1 MLTHD
6 LLDRA
11 EDIAL
16 AAGAKGLRDKR
27 EPGRRAKARFEA
39 RYQAIVARHFARQ
52 ARRLRDWLTLNPPQK
67 ASKAS
72 LPLSLDEALEYD
84 DDFTAELLR
93 LYQEVTRDGVA
104 LAGATATFDI
114 DYTLVNTAAA
124 RWAREYVGGLV
135 KGIDDTTRAAVREAV
150 AGFIE
155 TPGATLGDVMQA
167 LPFDAGRAER
177 VAVTEITRAYGQ
189 TQLLEAEEMARENPG
204 VQVTLIWFA
213 NNDDV
218 QCEICGKL
226 NGKEVNQGEPF
237 TGEGEDAIY
246 APPAHPRCR
255 CWTDKRTNI

>member
-27 EPGRRAKARFEA
+27 EPGRRAKTRFEA

-52 ARRLRDWLTLNPPQK
+52 RKRVAEWLTFQPPQK
-67 ASKAS
+67 AAKAS

-104 LAGATATFDI
+104 LAGAQATFDV

-150 AGFIE
+150 ASFIE

-189 TQLLEAEEMARENPG
+189 TQLLEATELARENPG
-204 VQVTLIWFA
+204 VDVVLTWNT
-213 NNDDV
+213 NNDDKV
-218 QCEICGKL
+218 CNVCGPL
-226 NGKEVNQGEPF
+226 NGKEAREGEPF
-237 TGEGEDAIY
+237 FGEGEDAVY
-246 APPAHPRCR
+246 APPAHPNCR
-255 CWTDKRTNI
+255 CWTQARTRI